1 MNSPTSFEFSVRYR
15 LGEYLRFTMEHGFAT
30 EQDLYCL
37 TGAKRHF
44 VRGCMKAL
52 YTAAFLYKS
61 LRVGKC
67 HFRIGPEGIRRRSK
81 GGEGTLAWENVKAI
95 HRYSPVNLIEMQRG
109 ALPIPFRVLSSDQM
123 RAFQIFSGAAADP
136 VPAPV

>member
-1 MNSPTSFEFSVRYR
+1 MNSQTSFEFSVRYR

-61 LRVGKC
+61 LRVG
-67 HFRIGPEGIRRRSK
+67 
-81 GGEGTLAWENVKAI
+81 
-95 HRYSPVNLIEMQRG
+95 
-109 ALPIPFRVLSSDQM
+109 
-123 RAFQIFSGAAADP
+123 
-136 VPAPV
+136 